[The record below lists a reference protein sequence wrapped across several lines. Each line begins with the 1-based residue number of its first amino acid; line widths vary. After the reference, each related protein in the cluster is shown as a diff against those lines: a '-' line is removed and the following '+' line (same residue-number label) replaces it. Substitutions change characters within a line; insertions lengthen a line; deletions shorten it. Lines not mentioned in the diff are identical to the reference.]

1 MRNARGQQE
10 AAGKVKMRGSEK
22 KITANRNRSNKIFGE
37 LIRQFLN

>member
-22 KITANRNRSNKIFGE
+22 KNYSEQEQKQQNFW
-37 LIRQFLN
+37 